1 MRKQVFL
8 SIAILAA
15 SIPSMHANTESR
27 RATIIGGG
35 GGIGKCTIEVSVDDG
50 AEVEVTGDMGLLR
63 TISGQTATWR
73 RFQCSTGMPLNPG
86 GFRFVKVRGRGSA
99 QLIGD
104 PRSNGG
110 RAVVHISDPKG
121 GRENYI
127 VELQWRGSGGVG
139 PVPGPPPPSP
149 GRGPGPGRFPMA
161 KAIRIC
167 QDSVTDRL
175 TRDGYSAINFQQ
187 TIPDNNP
194 GRNDWVIGRVT
205 GDRGFGTKRFSF
217 SCSVDFSSGRVR
229 SVDVHRR

>member
-1 MRKQVFL
+1 MSNQAFL
-8 SIAILAA
+8 RIAILAVL
-15 SIPSMHANTESR
+15 IPSMRANTESR
-27 RATIIGGG
+27 KATIVGGG

-50 AEVEVTGDMGLLR
+50 AEVEVSGDTGLLR

-73 RFQCSTGMPLNPG
+73 RFQCTTGLPRNPG
-86 GFRFVKVRGRGSA
+86 DFRFIKVRGRGSA

-104 PRSNGG
+104 PRRNGG
-110 RAVVHISDPKG
+110 RAVVHIADPKG

-127 VELQWRGSGGVG
+127 FDLQWRGSGGG
-139 PVPGPPPPSP
+139 PPPGPPPGPP

-175 TRDGYSAINFQQ
+175 TRDGYSGVNFER
-187 TIPDNNP
+187 TTPDNNP

-205 GDRGFGTKRFSF
+205 AERGFGTKRFSF
-217 SCSVDFSSGRVR
+217 SCSVDFSSGKVR
-229 SVDVHRR
+229 SVDVRRR